1 MPYTIFD
8 HGSLQ
13 PYRLAVYLVDDSVTD
28 RELAVEAFEDGAGR
42 VEVTP
47 FPDGPSVLGALR
59 TPGVTLPDVILL
71 DVNMPTMTGFQVLAA
86 LKDDPTLSVIPVVML
101 TSSADE
107 GDVRRAYSLHA
118 NSYTSRPSISRSSCI
133 SSTRSSRTGKASA
146 GPASHRRPAAMWGG
160 MP

>member
-8 HGSLQ
+8 QGSPQ

-71 DVNMPTMTGFQVLAA
+71 DLNMPTMTGFQVLAA

-118 NSYTSRPSISRSSCI
+118 NSYII
-133 SSTRSSRTGKASA
+133 KAVDFTQFVQQLDTFVTYWQSV
-146 GPASHRRPAAMWGG
+146 RRPRFTR
-160 MP
+160 